1 MFEPR
6 NDVKVIRAT
15 AGPNLSNK
23 LRVGAYC
30 RVSTDSEEQADSFIA
45 QVKYYNDFI
54 SHSSDMVLVDIYA
67 DEGITGTCVNKRE
80 EFQRMLKDSKSG
92 KLDRVFVK
100 SVSRFARNALECI
113 ENIRLLKS
121 YGTSVLF
128 ENDNIDTE
136 KMNSEMILYIKS
148 AFAQSEA
155 LAGSKRVSTAIRMKM
170 ESGEFITCNA
180 PFGYRL
186 ENGMLYPIPDE
197 AEIVKKLFEWYLA
210 GYGFCKIAGMLN
222 DIDAGGK
229 VWCAE
234 SVRFIITNEKYIGD
248 CLLRKTFTPLQ
259 LPLKS
264 VLNKGEVD
272 QYYVS
277 NSHEAI
283 IDRETFEKTQVLME
297 RRRIRYDNHSKVE
310 IKDFSGMLVCGD
322 CGQHLKTRKQK
333 RGIAWICPQIGMPEA
348 NCKTHIVLEED
359 VKYAFNIMYNKLRA
373 NEHELI
379 DYAISKL
386 SELQALTSSATKE
399 INEIDAEIVE
409 LSEKNNMYMEFYTK
423 SIMDEVSYAEK
434 SNEVRKRL
442 TELRSRRLRMLAGN
456 DDEGTLFGLRAFKQK
471 LEGLPKVVIEFD
483 LSLFKNLVKEVI
495 VTRDVELIF
504 VLYCGLK
511 FRERIRK

>member
-15 AGPNLSNK
+15 AGPDMSNK

-45 QVKYYNDFI
+45 QVKYYTDFI

-67 DEGITGTCVNKRE
+67 DEGITGTCASKRE
-80 EFQRMLKDSKSG
+80 DFQRMLKDSKAG
-92 KLDRVFVK
+92 KLDRIFVK

-128 ENDNIDTE
+128 ENDNIDTD

-186 ENGMLYPIPDE
+186 ENGMLYPVPDE
-197 AEIVKKLFEWYLA
+197 AEIVKKIYEWYLA

-248 CLLRKTFTPLQ
+248 CLLRKSFTPLQ

-277 NSHEAI
+277 NSHAAI
-283 IDRETFEKTQVLME
+283 IDRDVFKKAQDLYQIKRKKYGNHNSKKTRDL
-297 RRRIRYDNHSKVE
+297 SKKL
-310 IKDFSGMLVCGD
+310 ICGD
-322 CGQHLKTRKQK
+322 CGQYMKTKEQK

-359 VKYAFNIMYNKLRA
+359 VKDAFNIMYNKLRA

-442 TELRSRRLRMLAGN
+442 TELRSRRLRMLADN
-456 DDEGTLFGLRAFKQK
+456 DDDGTLSGFRTFKQK
-471 LEGLPKVVIEFD
+471 LEGLPKAVIEFD
-483 LSLFKNLVKEVI
+483 LYLFKDLVKEVI
-495 VTRDVELIF
+495 VTRDEELIF
-504 VLYCGLK
+504 VLCCGLK
-511 FRERIRK
+511 FKERIKK

>member
-1 MFEPR
+1 
-6 NDVKVIRAT
+6 
-15 AGPNLSNK
+15 
-23 LRVGAYC
+23 
-30 RVSTDSEEQADSFIA
+30 
-45 QVKYYNDFI
+45 
-54 SHSSDMVLVDIYA
+54 
-67 DEGITGTCVNKRE
+67 
-80 EFQRMLKDSKSG
+80 
-92 KLDRVFVK
+92 
-100 SVSRFARNALECI
+100 
-113 ENIRLLKS
+113 
-121 YGTSVLF
+121 VLF

-136 KMNSEMILYIKS
+136 NMNSEMILYIKS

-155 LAGSKRVSTAIRMKM
+155 LAGSRRVSTAIRMKM

-186 ENGMLYPIPDE
+186 ENEMLYPVPDE
-197 AEIVKKLFEWYLA
+197 AEIVKKIFEWYLA
-210 GYGFCKIAGMLN
+210 GDGFCKIAGMLN

-248 CLLRKTFTPLQ
+248 CLLRKSFTPLQ

-348 NCKTHIVLEED
+348 HCKTHIVLEED
-359 VKYAFNIMYNKLRA
+359 VKDAFNIMYNKLRA
-373 NEHELI
+373 NEHDLI

-386 SELQALTSSATKE
+386 SELQALTSSSTKE

-409 LSEKNNMYMEFYTK
+409 LSEKNNLYMEFYTK

-442 TELRSRRLRMLAGN
+442 TELRSRRLRMLADN
-456 DDEGTLFGLRAFKQK
+456 DDEGTLSGLRAFKQE
-471 LEGLPKVVIEFD
+471 LEKMPQVVIEFNI
-483 LSLFKNLVKEVI
+483 SLFKDLVKEVI
-495 VTRDVELIF
+495 VTRDDELVF
-504 VLYCGLK
+504 VLRCGLK